1 MNIGLPIHLK
11 KDEHIMCRFAQ
22 TPDYRKKVKIMVLI
36 GQMHQKSDKKR
47 GEKKGNKLNAL

>member
-1 MNIGLPIHLK
+1 MK